1 MSVALPSIYAKDFKA
16 PEAPKREQANATV
29 KKVAQAAGAGAL
41 TSFIS
46 GPSIQHLQG
55 PSAPAMPAVKRL
67 HAPLVFPPLASPQ
80 PAPAP
85 AAPDRPPFAA
95 AAAAPAS
102 TASVAKITPL
112 MEAIDAQLTLK
123 EIEKLIHNDSVNA
136 IDPQGMTALLRA
148 IAKGNLALVRL
159 LVVRGAKTNRLEGT
173 PFIPICAAIF
183 YDRKEIATV
192 LVREL
197 GADPN
202 QMDGRFALPLE
213 FAILTEKEGWDML
226 LMKLGADPLLLQE
239 HVDRKELAHVWSY
252 AGFSILNKNILS
264 LEGWM
269 ACTGAK
275 MLEGYLSEFVKKNP
289 QFKQSQREELL
300 ECLQNMVHPHT
311 KLSNA
316 QILERCLKGLPTVFF
331 TEWGGEYAHTTSQIL
346 VGGKLYVANRGCGR
360 DPKYGIVAYT
370 LDLKDLTLAH
380 IEHFRKSHA
389 HQEAYNKSFDTL
401 NLKRTLAEC
410 IVKRDQEVNNCVW
423 STGAKGAA
431 LVLFRHYGKDLYKEF
446 TAFCRIFSL
455 KTYLDQTTNPD
466 RSLLK
471 FVVEKFKRKAAL
483 HKKGYSAA
491 ALVDVMKRLPTP
503 L

>member
-16 PEAPKREQANATV
+16 PEAPKREQANASV
-29 KKVAQAAGAGAL
+29 KKIAQAASAIAP
-41 TSFIS
+41 SPFIPR
-46 GPSIQHLQG
+46 PSTPPRPG
-55 PSAPAMPAVKRL
+55 SSAPAAPAVKRI
-67 HAPLVFPPLASPQ
+67 HAPLVFPPLVSPQ
-80 PAPAP
+80 PPP
-85 AAPDRPPFAA
+85 TNPPFAV
-95 AAAAPAS
+95 AAAAPAPI
-102 TASVAKITPL
+102 ASETKITPL
-112 MEAIDAQLTLK
+112 MAAIDAQLTLN
-123 EIEKLIHNDSVNA
+123 EIEKLIDKETVNA
-136 IDPQGMTALLRA
+136 IDPQGITALLKA

-159 LVVRGAKTNRLEGT
+159 LVARGAKTNRLEGT
-173 PFIPICAAIF
+173 PFIPLCAAIF
-183 YDRKEIATV
+183 YDHKEIATV
-192 LVREL
+192 LVKEL

-213 FAILTEKEGWDML
+213 LAILTEKEGWDTL
-226 LMKLGADPLLLQE
+226 LMELGADPLLLQE
-239 HVDRKELAHVWSY
+239 HVDRKELAHIWSY
-252 AGFSILNKNILS
+252 AGVSILNKNILS

-269 ACTGAK
+269 ACTGAN

-289 QFKQSQREELL
+289 QFKQNEREEFL

-331 TEWGGEYAHTTSQIL
+331 TEWGGGYAHTTSQIL
-346 VGGKLYVANRGCGR
+346 VGGKLYIANRGYGR
-360 DPKYGIVAYT
+360 DPEYGVVAYT

-389 HQEAYNKSFDTL
+389 HPEAYNKSFDTL
-401 NLKRTLAEC
+401 NLKRIETEC
-410 IVKRDQEVNNCVW
+410 LVKRDQGVNNCVW

-455 KTYLDQTTNPD
+455 KTYLGQTTNPD
-466 RSLLK
+466 LSLLK
-471 FVVEKFKRKAAL
+471 FVVEKFKRKAAMR
-483 HKKGYSAA
+483 KKGYSAA
-491 ALVDVMKRLPTP
+491 ALVDVMKHLPNP